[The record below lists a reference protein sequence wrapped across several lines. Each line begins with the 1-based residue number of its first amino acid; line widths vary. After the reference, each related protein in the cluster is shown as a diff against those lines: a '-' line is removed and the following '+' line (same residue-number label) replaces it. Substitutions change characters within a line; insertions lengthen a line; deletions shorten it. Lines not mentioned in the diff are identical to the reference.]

1 MKSELARRGVIAIGL
16 EGTYMSTAATGT
28 GHGTPYY
35 YDRSV
40 PLIFLGAD
48 VEPARRTRLARTVDL
63 APTLAG
69 LAGIAAPDDL
79 DGEQLVVGTP
89 R

>member
-1 MKSELARRGVIAIGL
+1 
-16 EGTYMSTAATGT
+16 MSTATTGS

-40 PLIFLGAD
+40 PLIFLGAG
-48 VEPARRTRLARTVDL
+48 VEPARRTELARTVDL

-69 LAGIAAPDDL
+69 LAGITAPDDL
-79 DGEQLVVGTP
+79 DGELLVVSAP